1 MFGHLC
7 FFPYSAALLFNIMSN
22 QLKTSLVLLFSLA
35 MTLSACG
42 VSVKQRNLEG
52 NRSEPTPSISQSP
65 TRQTSQTTNQD
76 KSKTNTSEA
85 TLQQEREN
93 YKPISLTQ
101 LTKSNGKSG
110 NDPKAIALA
119 AFGDVDSEGGS
130 RDVKVEY
137 PQSDR
142 AVVIVTQTGVADDS
156 VRAIRY
162 RAELVPTA
170 KSSQTGKQW
179 EMVWAGSQFICQRG
193 RGDQDW
199 STKLC
204 S

>member
-1 MFGHLC
+1 
-7 FFPYSAALLFNIMSN
+7 MSG
-22 QLKTSLVLLFSLA
+22 QFKTSLVLLFSVA
-35 MTLSACG
+35 ITLSGCDG
-42 VSVKQRNLEG
+42 VSINHRNLEG
-52 NRSEPTPSISQSP
+52 NRAEPTPLVTTPSASQSA
-65 TRQTSQTTNQD
+65 TRQTNQTTRQD
-76 KSKTNTSEA
+76 KSNVKTPDASIK
-85 TLQQEREN
+85 QERQE
-93 YKPISLTQ
+93 YKPIALTQ
-101 LTKSNGKSG
+101 LTKSNGLIS

-142 AVVIVTQTGVADDS
+142 AVVTIIQTGVADDS

-162 RAELVPTA
+162 RAELVPNT

-179 EMVWAGSQFICQRG
+179 EMVWAGSQFICQPG
-193 RGDQDW
+193 RGHQDW